1 LSFSQRLT
9 EIRTGFE
16 PAFWVAN
23 ISELFERLCVVATT
37 GEPMCE
43 EFLITDPEIKATW
56 LRLQV
61 TKSPRLALC
70 FLWLFLFPIRMA
82 CSGFGYAFTE
92 GSILSCFFVAI
103 VKW

>member
-1 LSFSQRLT
+1 VTVTRLLQ
-9 EIRTGFE
+9 ELASG
-16 PAFWVAN
+16 PAGAN
-23 ISELFERLCVVATT
+23 
-37 GEPMCE
+37 M
-43 EFLITDPEIKATW
+43 DPAASAFRIL